1 MRFDWLNGRELKSI
15 KINQAIRNFTTR
27 YIPVIWKH
35 SMMKKLLIVLTSM
48 AMIGLTACAS
58 NGTQSVGADAM
69 GRTIPERISD
79 SSIEL
84 TARRNLATI
93 PGVSPNTVRIDIASF
108 RREVLLTGEVP
119 SEQIKIEVGRTID
132 SMRDV
137 EKVFNYLTV
146 VETPKSQSHTLHE
159 NYLRSKINTRL
170 LTNRHLKSS
179 QYKVVVRDRT
189 AYVLGYLTSEQQG
202 YILEAIQATPG
213 MEAAVT
219 LTTLVS
225 TQELENY
232 TDHKVSTKVS
242 TEAYTNDDGYDAVVA
257 KPDTQEDSGYILQE
271 IYTPNASNVAPAN
284 TAPVFEISQ

>member
-15 KINQAIRNFTTR
+15 KINQAIRSFTIR

-93 PGVSPNTVRIDIASF
+93 PGVSPNAVRIDIASF

-179 QYKVVVRDRT
+179 QYKVIVRDRT

-225 TQELENY
+225 DQELENY
-232 TDHKVSTKVS
+232 TDHKVS
-242 TEAYTNDDGYDAVVA
+242 TEAYTNDDGYDAVVT
-257 KPDTQEDSGYILQE
+257 KPDTEDGGYILQE
-271 IYTPNASNVAPAN
+271 IYTPNASNVAPVN

>member
-58 NGTQSVGADAM
+58 NGTQSIGADAM

-202 YILEAIQATPG
+202 YILEAIQAIPG

-225 TQELENY
+225 VQELENY
-232 TDHKVSTKVS
+232 TNHEVNTQ
-242 TEAYTNDDGYDAVVA
+242 AYTNDDGYDAVVA

-284 TAPVFEISQ
+284 TAPVFEIYQ

>member
-225 TQELENY
+225 VQELENY
-232 TDHKVSTKVS
+232 ANHEATTQ
-242 TEAYTNDDGYDAVVA
+242 AYTNDDGYDAVVA

>member
-58 NGTQSVGADAM
+58 NGTQSIGADAM

-232 TDHKVSTKVS
+232 TNHEVNTQ
-242 TEAYTNDDGYDAVVA
+242 AYTNDDGYDAVVA

-284 TAPVFEISQ
+284 TAPVFEIYQ

>member
-179 QYKVVVRDRT
+179 QYKVIVRDRT

-225 TQELENY
+225 VQELENY
-232 TDHKVSTKVS
+232 ANHEVNTQ
-242 TEAYTNDDGYDAVVA
+242 AYTNDDGYDAVVA

>member
-58 NGTQSVGADAM
+58 NGTQSIGADAM

-232 TDHKVSTKVS
+232 TNH
-242 TEAYTNDDGYDAVVA
+242 EATTQVYTNDDGYDAVVA
-257 KPDTQEDSGYILQE
+257 KPDTQEDSSYILQE

>member
-179 QYKVVVRDRT
+179 QYKVIVRDRT

-213 MEAAVT
+213 METAVT

-225 TQELENY
+225 VQELENY
-232 TDHKVSTKVS
+232 TNHEVNTQ
-242 TEAYTNDDGYDAVVA
+242 AYTNDDGYDAVVA

>member
-1 MRFDWLNGRELKSI
+1 MRFDWLNGRELKST

-48 AMIGLTACAS
+48 VMIGLTACAS

-225 TQELENY
+225 VQELENY
-232 TDHKVSTKVS
+232 TNHEVNTQ
-242 TEAYTNDDGYDAVVA
+242 AYTNDDGYDAVVA

>member
-35 SMMKKLLIVLTSM
+35 SMMKKLLIILTSM

-58 NGTQSVGADAM
+58 NGTQSIGADAM

-225 TQELENY
+225 VQELENY
-232 TDHKVSTKVS
+232 TNHEVNTQ
-242 TEAYTNDDGYDAVVA
+242 AYTNDDGYDAVVA

-284 TAPVFEISQ
+284 TAPVFEIYQ

>member
-58 NGTQSVGADAM
+58 NGTQSIGADAM

-225 TQELENY
+225 VQELENY
-232 TDHKVSTKVS
+232 TNHEVNTQ
-242 TEAYTNDDGYDAVVA
+242 AYTNDDGYDAVVV

>member
-93 PGVSPNTVRIDIASF
+93 AGVSPNAVRIDIASF

-225 TQELENY
+225 VQELENY
-232 TDHKVSTKVS
+232 TNHEVNTQ
-242 TEAYTNDDGYDAVVA
+242 AYTNDDGYDAVVA

-284 TAPVFEISQ
+284 TAPVFEIYQ

>member
-225 TQELENY
+225 DQELENY
-232 TDHKVSTKVS
+232 TDHKVS
-242 TEAYTNDDGYDAVVA
+242 TEAYTNDDGYDAVVT
-257 KPDTQEDSGYILQE
+257 KPDTEDGGYILQE

>member
-15 KINQAIRNFTTR
+15 KISQAIRSFTTR

-35 SMMKKLLIVLTSM
+35 SMMKKLLIILTSM

-93 PGVSPNTVRIDIASF
+93 AGVSPNAVRIDIASF

-225 TQELENY
+225 VQELENY
-232 TDHKVSTKVS
+232 TNHEVNTQ
-242 TEAYTNDDGYDAVVA
+242 AYTNDDGYDAVVA

>member
-1 MRFDWLNGRELKSI
+1 
-15 KINQAIRNFTTR
+15 
-27 YIPVIWKH
+27 
-35 SMMKKLLIVLTSM
+35 MMKKLLIVLTSM

-58 NGTQSVGADAM
+58 NGTQSIGADAM

-93 PGVSPNTVRIDIASF
+93 PGVSPNAVRIDIASF

-232 TDHKVSTKVS
+232 TDHKVSTKS

>member
-225 TQELENY
+225 VQELENY
-232 TDHKVSTKVS
+232 TNHEVNTQ
-242 TEAYTNDDGYDAVVA
+242 AYTNDDGYDAVVV

>member
-58 NGTQSVGADAM
+58 NGTQSIGADAM

-225 TQELENY
+225 VQELENY
-232 TDHKVSTKVS
+232 TNHEVNTQ
-242 TEAYTNDDGYDAVVA
+242 AYTNDDGYDAVVA

-284 TAPVFEISQ
+284 TAPVFEIYQ

>member
-179 QYKVVVRDRT
+179 QYKVIVRDRT

-213 MEAAVT
+213 METAVT

-225 TQELENY
+225 VQELENY
-232 TDHKVSTKVS
+232 TNHEVNTQ
-242 TEAYTNDDGYDAVVA
+242 AYTNDDGYDAVVA

-284 TAPVFEISQ
+284 TAPVFEIYQ

>member
-1 MRFDWLNGRELKSI
+1 MRFDWLNGRELKST

-58 NGTQSVGADAM
+58 NGTQSVGANAM

-225 TQELENY
+225 VQELENY
-232 TDHKVSTKVS
+232 TNHEVNTQ
-242 TEAYTNDDGYDAVVA
+242 AYTNDDGYDAVVA

-284 TAPVFEISQ
+284 TAPVFEIYQ

>member
-1 MRFDWLNGRELKSI
+1 
-15 KINQAIRNFTTR
+15 
-27 YIPVIWKH
+27 
-35 SMMKKLLIVLTSM
+35 MMKKLLIVLTSM
-48 AMIGLTACAS
+48 AMIGLTACVS
-58 NGTQSVGADAM
+58 NGTQSVGADTM

-225 TQELENY
+225 VQELESY
-232 TDHKVSTKVS
+232 TNHEVNTQ
-242 TEAYTNDDGYDAVVA
+242 AYTNDDGYDAMVA

>member
-35 SMMKKLLIVLTSM
+35 SMMKKLLIILTSM

-225 TQELENY
+225 VQELENY
-232 TDHKVSTKVS
+232 TNHEVNTQ
-242 TEAYTNDDGYDAVVA
+242 AYTNDDGYDAVVV

>member
-1 MRFDWLNGRELKSI
+1 MRFDWLNGHELKSI
-15 KINQAIRNFTTR
+15 KINQAIRNFTIR

-225 TQELENY
+225 VQELENY
-232 TDHKVSTKVS
+232 TNHEVNTQ
-242 TEAYTNDDGYDAVVA
+242 AYTNDDGYDAVVA

>member
-1 MRFDWLNGRELKSI
+1 MRFDWLNGYELKSI
-15 KINQAIRNFTTR
+15 KISQAIRSFTTR

-35 SMMKKLLIVLTSM
+35 SMMKKLLIILTSM

-93 PGVSPNTVRIDIASF
+93 AGVSPNAVRIDIASF

-232 TDHKVSTKVS
+232 ANHEAT
-242 TEAYTNDDGYDAVVA
+242 TEAYTNDDGYGAVVT
-257 KPDTQEDSGYILQE
+257 KPDTQDSGYILQE
-271 IYTPNASNVAPAN
+271 IYTPNASNAAPAN

>member
-58 NGTQSVGADAM
+58 NGTQSIGADAM

-179 QYKVVVRDRT
+179 QYKVIVRDRT

-225 TQELENY
+225 VQELENY
-232 TDHKVSTKVS
+232 TNHEVNTQ
-242 TEAYTNDDGYDAVVA
+242 AYTNDDGYDAVVA

>member
-93 PGVSPNTVRIDIASF
+93 PGVSPNAVRIDIASF

-179 QYKVVVRDRT
+179 QYKVIVRDRT

-225 TQELENY
+225 VQELENY
-232 TDHKVSTKVS
+232 TNHEVNTQ
-242 TEAYTNDDGYDAVVA
+242 AYTNDDGYDAVVA

>member
-179 QYKVVVRDRT
+179 QYKVIVRDRT

-202 YILEAIQATPG
+202 YILEAIQSTPG
-213 MEAAVT
+213 METAVT

-225 TQELENY
+225 VQELENY
-232 TDHKVSTKVS
+232 TNHEVNTQ
-242 TEAYTNDDGYDAVVA
+242 AYTNDDGYDAVVA

-284 TAPVFEISQ
+284 TAPVFEIYQ

>member
-1 MRFDWLNGRELKSI
+1 MRFDWLNGRELKST

-58 NGTQSVGADAM
+58 NGTQSIGADAM

-225 TQELENY
+225 VQELENY
-232 TDHKVSTKVS
+232 TNHEVNTQ
-242 TEAYTNDDGYDAVVA
+242 AYTNDDGYDAVVA

-284 TAPVFEISQ
+284 TAPVFEIYQ

>member
-58 NGTQSVGADAM
+58 NGTQSIGADAM

-137 EKVFNYLTV
+137 EKIFNYLTV

-225 TQELENY
+225 VQELENY
-232 TDHKVSTKVS
+232 TNHEVNTQ
-242 TEAYTNDDGYDAVVA
+242 AYTNDDGYDAVVA

-284 TAPVFEISQ
+284 TAPVFEIYQ

>member
-1 MRFDWLNGRELKSI
+1 
-15 KINQAIRNFTTR
+15 
-27 YIPVIWKH
+27 
-35 SMMKKLLIVLTSM
+35 MMKKLLIVLTSM

-93 PGVSPNTVRIDIASF
+93 PGVSPNAVRIDIASF

-179 QYKVVVRDRT
+179 QYKVIVRDRT

-225 TQELENY
+225 DQELENY
-232 TDHKVSTKVS
+232 TDHKVST
-242 TEAYTNDDGYDAVVA
+242 EAYTNGDGYDAVVT
-257 KPDTQEDSGYILQE
+257 KPDTEDGGYILQE

>member
-15 KINQAIRNFTTR
+15 KINQAIHNFTTR

-225 TQELENY
+225 DQELENY
-232 TDHKVSTKVS
+232 TDHKMS
-242 TEAYTNDDGYDAVVA
+242 TEAYSNDDGYDAVVT
-257 KPDTQEDSGYILQE
+257 KPDTEDGGYILQE
-271 IYTPNASNVAPAN
+271 IYTPNASNVAPVN

>member
-1 MRFDWLNGRELKSI
+1 MRFDWLNSRELKSI

-58 NGTQSVGADAM
+58 NGTQSIGADAM

-225 TQELENY
+225 VQELENY
-232 TDHKVSTKVS
+232 TNHEVNTQ
-242 TEAYTNDDGYDAVVA
+242 AYTNDDGYDAVVV

>member
-93 PGVSPNTVRIDIASF
+93 PGVSPNAVRIDIASF

-213 MEAAVT
+213 MEAVVT

-225 TQELENY
+225 VQELENY
-232 TDHKVSTKVS
+232 TNHEVNTQ
-242 TEAYTNDDGYDAVVA
+242 AYTNDDGYDAVVA

-284 TAPVFEISQ
+284 TAPVFEIYQ

>member
-35 SMMKKLLIVLTSM
+35 SMMKKLLIVLASM

-179 QYKVVVRDRT
+179 QYKVIVRDRT

-213 MEAAVT
+213 METAVT

-225 TQELENY
+225 VQELENY
-232 TDHKVSTKVS
+232 TNHEVNTQ
-242 TEAYTNDDGYDAVVA
+242 AYTNDDGYDAVVA

-284 TAPVFEISQ
+284 TAPVFEIYQ

>member
-58 NGTQSVGADAM
+58 NGTQSIGADAM

-225 TQELENY
+225 VQELENY
-232 TDHKVSTKVS
+232 TNHEVNTQ
-242 TEAYTNDDGYDAVVA
+242 AYTNDDGYDAVAA

>member
-58 NGTQSVGADAM
+58 NGTQSIGADAM

-179 QYKVVVRDRT
+179 QYKVIVRDRT

-225 TQELENY
+225 VQELENY
-232 TDHKVSTKVS
+232 TNHEVNTQ
-242 TEAYTNDDGYDAVVA
+242 AYTNDDGYDAVVA

-284 TAPVFEISQ
+284 TAPVFEIYQ

>member
-1 MRFDWLNGRELKSI
+1 
-15 KINQAIRNFTTR
+15 
-27 YIPVIWKH
+27 
-35 SMMKKLLIVLTSM
+35 MMKKLLIVLTSM

-58 NGTQSVGADAM
+58 NGTQSIGADAM

-225 TQELENY
+225 VQELENY
-232 TDHKVSTKVS
+232 TNHEVNTQ
-242 TEAYTNDDGYDAVVA
+242 AYTNDDGYDAVVA

-284 TAPVFEISQ
+284 TAPVFEIYQ

>member
-1 MRFDWLNGRELKSI
+1 
-15 KINQAIRNFTTR
+15 
-27 YIPVIWKH
+27 
-35 SMMKKLLIVLTSM
+35 MMKKLLIVLTSM

-93 PGVSPNTVRIDIASF
+93 PGVSPNAVRIDIASF

-225 TQELENY
+225 VQELENY
-232 TDHKVSTKVS
+232 TNHEVNTQ
-242 TEAYTNDDGYDAVVA
+242 AYTNDDGYDAVVV

>member
-15 KINQAIRNFTTR
+15 KINQAIRSFTTR

-35 SMMKKLLIVLTSM
+35 SMMKKLLIILTSM

-225 TQELENY
+225 VQELENY
-232 TDHKVSTKVS
+232 TNHEVNTQ
-242 TEAYTNDDGYDAVVA
+242 AYTNDDGYDAVAA

>member
-225 TQELENY
+225 VQELENY
-232 TDHKVSTKVS
+232 TNHEVNTQ
-242 TEAYTNDDGYDAVVA
+242 AYTNDDGYDAVVA

-284 TAPVFEISQ
+284 TAPVFEIYQ

>member
-137 EKVFNYLTV
+137 EKIFNYLTV

-225 TQELENY
+225 VQELENY
-232 TDHKVSTKVS
+232 TNHEVNTQ
-242 TEAYTNDDGYDAVVA
+242 AYTNDDGYDAVVA

-284 TAPVFEISQ
+284 TAPVFEIYQ

>member
-1 MRFDWLNGRELKSI
+1 MRFDWLNGRELKST

-179 QYKVVVRDRT
+179 QYKVIVRDRT

-225 TQELENY
+225 VQELENY
-232 TDHKVSTKVS
+232 TDHKVSTQ
-242 TEAYTNDDGYDAVVA
+242 AYTNDDGYDAVVA